1 MKVQVSNPRSTR
13 LLRAGAP
20 GSRASVSSGA
30 KAAAVVLCTIAL
42 LMGAFLTAP
51 SGLYAQGR
59 GGGKGGGKGGGGAA
73 PAAGAANAKATAPID
88 LTGYWVSVITEDWRY
103 RMVLPTKGDFQGVPM
118 TPAARTMAN
127 AWDPAKEAAGDQ
139 CKAYGAP
146 GLLREPTRL
155 HITWEDDNTLKMESD
170 AGKQVRLFH
179 FGDWKPAGGP
189 PSRQGDSV
197 ADWEG
202 GGGRGGRGGGGGG
215 GGRGGGGGTA
225 RSQEPA
231 DASLKVVTTN
241 LMGGFLRK
249 NGVPYSDKTTLTEY
263 YDLMREPTGDP
274 MFVVTI
280 STTDPMYLS
289 RAFVISS
296 QFKKEP
302 GDTNAKWKPSEC
314 SATW

>member
-1 MKVQVSNPRSTR
+1 MRLRKSEGSAHMRNQVFNRKFTR
-13 LLRAGAP
+13 LTLFAAGLL
-20 GSRASVSSGA
+20 
-30 KAAAVVLCTIAL
+30 VVPI
-42 LMGAFLTAP
+42 
-51 SGLYAQGR
+51 GLYAQGGGGGR
-59 GGGKGGGKGGGGAA
+59 GGGRGAGGAGRGAGGAA
-73 PAAGAANAKATAPID
+73 PAAQNAKSTAPID

-118 TPAARTMAN
+118 TAAARTVAN

-179 FGDWKPAGGP
+179 FGDWKPAGGAP
-189 PSRQGDSV
+189 TRQGDSV

-215 GGRGGGGGTA
+215 GRGGGGGAA

-241 LMGGFLRK
+241 LTGGYLRK

-280 STTDPMYLS
+280 STNDPTYLS

-302 GDTNAKWKPSEC
+302 GDTDAKWKPSEC

>member
-1 MKVQVSNPRSTR
+1 MRNRVFNRKFTR
-13 LLRAGAP
+13 LTLF
-20 GSRASVSSGA
+20 
-30 KAAAVVLCTIAL
+30 AAAL
-42 LMGAFLTAP
+42 LAAP
-51 SGLYAQGR
+51 IGLYAQGGGGGR
-59 GGGKGGGKGGGGAA
+59 GGGRGAGGGGAA
-73 PAAGAANAKATAPID
+73 ATPQTPKAAAPID

-118 TPAARTMAN
+118 TAAARTIAS

-155 HITWEDDNTLKMESD
+155 HITWVDDNTLKMESD

-179 FGDWKPAGGP
+179 FGDWKSSGGGP
-189 PSRQGDSV
+189 TRQGDSV
-197 ADWEG
+197 ADWETA
-202 GGGRGGRGGGGGG
+202 GGRGGRGGGGGG
-215 GGRGGGGGTA
+215 GRGGAGGA
-225 RSQEPA
+225 RSQEPS

-249 NGVPYSDKTTLTEY
+249 NGVPYSEKTTLTEY

-280 STTDPMYLS
+280 VTSDPMYLS
-289 RAFVISS
+289 RNFVISS

-302 GDTNAKWKPSEC
+302 GDTDAKWKPTEC